1 MTCVDP
7 NPYFGPYLEQLR
19 HKHPGIKFGDLIVAG
34 AEDMSQI
41 KDNLFDACVL
51 SVVLCSAGDPT
62 QCLQEMKRVLKPV
75 SKSVRRSKS
84 KLASRY
90 PVRRF
95 SSDFHDILQTLFS
108 SHLASIL
115 TNFVKKYCIFQK
127 LDHLTCSKCPFMTL
141 LYDMYKP
148 NNFIPFY
155 SQN

>member
-1 MTCVDP
+1 MDP

-75 SKSVRRSKS
+75 SNYSLSVDGGWSKIS
-84 KLASRY
+84 FEKVSFSVSSQAILQ
-90 PVRRF
+90 RF
-95 SSDFHDILQTLFS
+95 S
-108 SHLASIL
+108 
-115 TNFVKKYCIFQK
+115 
-127 LDHLTCSKCPFMTL
+127 
-141 LYDMYKP
+141 
-148 NNFIPFY
+148 
-155 SQN
+155 